1 MKQELLKKFKKDFQ
15 GKRLL
20 AIQLNGF
27 SHKAFYD
34 DGTKNSNIQVFEYSG
49 YMSSWER
56 SKDDNTRDLFKGIGH
71 HKYQHNPKEIIY
83 VHPSER

>member
-49 YMSSWER
+49 YMSDCER
-56 SKDDNTRDLFKGIGH
+56 SKEDNTRDLFKGIGH
-71 HKYQHNPKEIIY
+71 LQYQNNPKEIIY